1 MAGGSNGMLKILGLA
16 LIVAGAGLAFWGY
29 QMSGEFGSQFTQT
42 MSGDMSD
49 GVMMRYAGGAASAVI
64 GLILVLKS

>member
-1 MAGGSNGMLKILGLA
+1 MAGGSDGMLKILGLV
-16 LIVAGAGLAFWGY
+16 LIVAGVGLAFWGY

-42 MSGDMSD
+42 VSGDMSD
-49 GVMMRYAGGAASAVI
+49 GVMMRYGGGAASAVI